1 MHAITKNVQSIR
13 DDNRWLDFVLELE
26 GQVFD
31 ILFLTETWR
40 SDVEEA
46 FISPFGDYIYLSGG
60 CNHQGVGLCVAKS
73 FHDQITCVQF
83 HAYSCRVCAL
93 RFVFRNLKFCA
104 IAVYMPT
111 TWHSDDEVEEVYGL
125 LDLLLDECTYN
136 SILPLLGGDFN
147 ARLGACENGDDSAVL
162 GTWGLGRRNARGQL
176 LARWV
181 LQHGLCILSRLETN
195 MPMAESWTCK
205 RVADNALTQLDFI
218 IGGLQFEHEKSWH
231 DNCLGT
237 GLDHRCVHSILRVR
251 IAKRSLT
258 KRISGLK
265 NWQPFVDN
273 DGKASGFQSSV
284 RKLLRTNTNPTL
296 PALEHMLLTAG
307 REHGHC
313 KTVRFTFRPSRRLRG
328 LCSMRRSTADVAM
341 RKMLSFEI
349 RRLHRQEIRFW
360 KNSRLRQSLG
370 RASHWKALRNMIHTS
385 AGQAYASQPP
395 LDEFADALERIFSG
409 NNFVPDRPAA
419 QTETDW
425 TLAELKCACARL
437 KVNKACDESGL
448 AAELLQHV
456 PDEFLVELLRLF
468 NGILQHGSAPAEWKN
483 TSFTM
488 LPKKTRAKLV
498 TDFRPIANIRLFY
511 KVFAYMILSRVEQSL
526 ESFQPEAQHGF
537 RSGRR
542 MEEHVLTTN
551 LILDKSRAA
560 GLPLWIISLDLSKA
574 FDTVKWDTLW
584 EALRRQN
591 ISDQLIWILQCLY
604 HDQTGVVRDG
614 AGASRKFDIL
624 SGVRQGCVLSP
635 RLFCAA
641 LELAMSEWRAANPQ
655 GGIDLGDDMLRLL
668 DLRFAD
674 DVLIFANTKEEVQ
687 NLMDSLVRHLAA
699 AGLMLNTS
707 KTVALTTEAQPP
719 SFIQVGD
726 SHMIKV
732 LGNTESHKWL
742 GCMLCACPGQDSD
755 VEYHLQ
761 QAAKAFQK
769 HRWMLQCRECSI
781 KHRLRYFEAIVSS
794 TACFAA
800 QHRPLYRKHLQKYD
814 VQFRKLIRRIVGPP
828 PGTNWSAQWH
838 DILHEWNLRVD
849 HWARASGISSWSQKC
864 MVQYWKFASYIANLP
879 AERWVRRAL
888 AWNPLPTNRSR
899 GRPQQTWDT
908 KLEMFCRF
916 KALDNWESVARN
928 AVQWDALLPTFLD
941 FCSM

>member
-1 MHAITKNVQSIR
+1 
-13 DDNRWLDFVLELE
+13 
-26 GQVFD
+26 
-31 ILFLTETWR
+31 
-40 SDVEEA
+40 
-46 FISPFGDYIYLSGG
+46 
-60 CNHQGVGLCVAKS
+60 
-73 FHDQITCVQF
+73 
-83 HAYSCRVCAL
+83 
-93 RFVFRNLKFCA
+93 
-104 IAVYMPT
+104 
-111 TWHSDDEVEEVYGL
+111 
-125 LDLLLDECTYN
+125 
-136 SILPLLGGDFN
+136 
-147 ARLGACENGDDSAVL
+147 
-162 GTWGLGRRNARGQL
+162 
-176 LARWV
+176 
-181 LQHGLCILSRLETN
+181 
-195 MPMAESWTCK
+195 
-205 RVADNALTQLDFI
+205 
-218 IGGLQFEHEKSWH
+218 
-231 DNCLGT
+231 
-237 GLDHRCVHSILRVR
+237 
-251 IAKRSLT
+251 
-258 KRISGLK
+258 
-265 NWQPFVDN
+265 
-273 DGKASGFQSSV
+273 
-284 RKLLRTNTNPTL
+284 
-296 PALEHMLLTAG
+296 
-307 REHGHC
+307 
-313 KTVRFTFRPSRRLRG
+313 
-328 LCSMRRSTADVAM
+328 
-341 RKMLSFEI
+341 
-349 RRLHRQEIRFW
+349 
-360 KNSRLRQSLG
+360 
-370 RASHWKALRNMIHTS
+370 
-385 AGQAYASQPP
+385 
-395 LDEFADALERIFSG
+395 
-409 NNFVPDRPAA
+409 
-419 QTETDW
+419 
-425 TLAELKCACARL
+425 
-437 KVNKACDESGL
+437 
-448 AAELLQHV
+448 
-456 PDEFLVELLRLF
+456 
-468 NGILQHGSAPAEWKN
+468 
-483 TSFTM
+483 
-488 LPKKTRAKLV
+488 
-498 TDFRPIANIRLFY
+498 
-511 KVFAYMILSRVEQSL
+511 
-526 ESFQPEAQHGF
+526 
-537 RSGRR
+537 

-624 SGVRQGCVLSP
+624 SGVRQGCVVSP

-707 KTVALTTEAQPP
+707 KTVALTTEAQPA

-742 GCMLCACPGQDSD
+742 GCMLCACPGQDPD

-864 MVQYWKFASYIANLP
+864 TVQYWKFASYIANLP